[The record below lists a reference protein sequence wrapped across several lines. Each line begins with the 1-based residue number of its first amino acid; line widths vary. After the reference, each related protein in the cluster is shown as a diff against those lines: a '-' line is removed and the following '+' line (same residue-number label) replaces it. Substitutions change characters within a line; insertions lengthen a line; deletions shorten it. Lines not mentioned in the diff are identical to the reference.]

1 MMTMAP
7 SPSLPQTDPNM
18 VMGTMGTKGV
28 LPGESDSESDRAEIG
43 RKGKNKRRGRQSSD
57 SESESV
63 DLMAKDDS
71 DLIPRSVGLIRK
83 LPRAA
88 GHFQ

>member
-18 VMGTMGTKGV
+18 VMGTKGV
-28 LPGESDSESDRAEIG
+28 LPAESDSESDRAEIG

>member
-1 MMTMAP
+1 MMTMAH

-18 VMGTMGTKGV
+18 VMGTKGV
-28 LPGESDSESDRAEIG
+28 LPAESDSESDRAEIG

-71 DLIPRSVGLIRK
+71 DLIPRGVGLIRK